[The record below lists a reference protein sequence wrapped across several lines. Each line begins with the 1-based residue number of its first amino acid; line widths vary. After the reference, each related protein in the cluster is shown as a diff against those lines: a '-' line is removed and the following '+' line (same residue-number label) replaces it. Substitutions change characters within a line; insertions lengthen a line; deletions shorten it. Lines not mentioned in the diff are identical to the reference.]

1 MPAAI
6 HFYQLALSILSAFW
20 KVLSTFLSHF
30 YLYVFPVSPPVIYNL
45 ESLWHVFSL
54 FEYFFTF
61 WCNKMLQ
68 APLEYSLPFGGTVIL
83 GNTALS
89 ADLLPLTRV
98 LLGRRGNVFT
108 PKAHTWMHHVCVCK
122 QCVLRRKTM
131 SPMKALFQSYLDPV

>member
-1 MPAAI
+1 MWILILFELWSSIAI
-6 HFYQLALSILSAFW
+6 VLQFSFLVLAVQSSSCLAPLLFWSWFCVLLPPSLSILPPPS
-20 KVLSTFLSHF
+20 LSILP
-30 YLYVFPVSPPVIYNL
+30 L
-45 ESLWHVFSL
+45 
-54 FEYFFTF
+54 
-61 WCNKMLQ
+61 NKMLQ